1 LQFQLYDGALPVRCF
16 LNISSNSSSRMH
28 PLPSCISSEVN
39 ASVLRSATGGFAY
52 VVAVNSLGS
61 TASSRVPLSLSS
73 ACRVSVRVQECSDAI
88 VTLRFDYFSCDNV
101 SASKLVL
108 TTDACSKDISISSI
122 LSVHDISSF
131 PSSLSITSLSPSST
145 FCAIPFVGDERG
157 TLTQFST
164 APAALAFMQNSL
176 YSGSIG
182 ALDNRVVLDWE
193 YPASTLGCSVTAV
206 VRTYCLWDSSW
217 HSVGDP
223 FVVPCAF
230 QTMSVLVPSYW
241 ATAEVEVRSTH
252 ASCRSSSQAI
262 NVTINATSAVFPLS
276 VSPLIT
282 VNSSDVSRPS
292 ATIIWSLT
300 KVRL

>member
-1 LQFQLYDGALPVRCF
+1 
-16 LNISSNSSSRMH
+16 
-28 PLPSCISSEVN
+28 
-39 ASVLRSATGGFAY
+39 
-52 VVAVNSLGS
+52 
-61 TASSRVPLSLSS
+61 
-73 ACRVSVRVQECSDAI
+73 
-88 VTLRFDYFSCDNV
+88 
-101 SASKLVL
+101 
-108 TTDACSKDISISSI
+108 
-122 LSVHDISSF
+122 
-131 PSSLSITSLSPSST
+131 
-145 FCAIPFVGDERG
+145 VGDERG